1 MGKRKRLE
9 AYEKPVRYLRDMHKG
24 DYVYDYRGDYCYVDI
39 DPDYP
44 DSYILRS
51 WGTES
56 WQNPTSVV
64 YLPTLAVKR
73 IMDKIQDLKKR
84 YWEARMTNSIFEN
97 EINETLHE
105 IMTLENDD
113 DGSKET
119 ELWNKLE
126 NDYKTRL
133 NAAKVLHLTR

>member
-119 ELWNKLE
+119 EL
-126 NDYKTRL
+126 
-133 NAAKVLHLTR
+133 